1 MPPGIMTLA
10 AEEAT
15 LSPANTGFMLICTAL
30 VMLMTPALAFFY
42 GGMVRVKSVL
52 NMLMMSF
59 ISLGIVTVLWVLY
72 GFGIAF
78 GQDSGGFLG
87 RPGDFAGLSGIGL
100 TELWGT
106 TSIPVYVFAV
116 FQLMFAVITPALISG
131 ALADRVKFTAW
142 ALFIALWATVVYFPV
157 AHWVWAEGGW
167 LFDLGVIDFAG
178 GTAVHINAGAA
189 ALGVIFVVGRRIGFK
204 KDPMRPHS
212 LPLVM
217 LGAGLL
223 WFGWFGFNA
232 GSWLNNDDGV
242 GAVAFVNTQVATAAA
257 MLGWLGYEKIR
268 HGSFTTLGA
277 ASGAVAGL
285 VAITPA
291 CGAVSPLGAIGV
303 GVIAGVLCAMA
314 VGLKYRFGYD
324 DSLDVVGVHLVG
336 GVAGSLLVGLFA
348 TGGVQSDAKGLFY
361 GGGLDQLGKQAV
373 GVVSVLLYSFVVS
386 FLLAKVIDVLMGFR
400 VSEDEEVAG
409 VDQAAHAETAYDFG
423 GTGGG
428 VVARA
433 GTGGAPSGAGPA
445 LGSGSSPSREKVR
458 GEGHGKGRGA
468 SRGSDQDADE
478 GPDTNQGKDPNQG
491 KGAGQGKGQG
501 PAPASGSEKRVD
513 A

>member
-1 MPPGIMTLA
+1 MPPGILTLA
-10 AEEAT
+10 ADKAE
-15 LSPANTGFMLICTAL
+15 LSPADTGFMLIATAL
-30 VMLMTPALAFFY
+30 VMVMTPALAFFY

-59 ISLGIVTVLWVLY
+59 ISLGLVTVLWVLY
-72 GFGIAF
+72 GFSLAF
-78 GQDSGGFLG
+78 GTDHGSVIGFSG
-87 RPGDFAGLSGIGL
+87 DYVGLSGIGL
-100 TELWGT
+100 TELWDGYT
-106 TSIPVYVFAV
+106 IPVYVFAA
-116 FQLMFAVITPALISG
+116 FQLMFAILTPALISG

-142 ALFIALWATVVYFPV
+142 ALFVVLWATIVYFPV
-157 AHWVWAEGGW
+157 AHWVWGAGGW
-167 LFDLGVIDFAG
+167 LFELGVIDFAG

-189 ALGVIFVVGRRIGFK
+189 ALGVIFVVGKRIGFK

-232 GSWLNNDDGV
+232 GSWLGNGDGV
-242 GAVAFVNTQVATAAA
+242 GAVAFLNTQVATGAA
-257 MLGWLGYEKIR
+257 MLGWLAYEKLR

-291 CGAVSPLGAIGV
+291 CGSVSPLGAIAI

-314 VGLKYRFGYD
+314 VGLKYKFGYD

-336 GVAGSLLVGLFA
+336 GVVGSLLIGFFA

-361 GGGLDQLGKQAV
+361 GGGLAQLGKQSV
-373 GVVSVLLYSFVVS
+373 GVVSVLLYSLVVS
-386 FLLAKVIDVLMGFR
+386 FVLAKVIDLVMGFR
-400 VSEDEEVAG
+400 VSEDEELAG
-409 VDQAAHAETAYDFG
+409 VDQAAHAETAYDYG

-428 VVARA
+428 SALARTA
-433 GTGGAPSGAGPA
+433 APAPPSGDAPTSGAAGGTA
-445 LGSGSSPSREKVR
+445 SASQTGSSDRAQGGTPGKAKKV
-458 GEGHGKGRGA
+458 EA
-468 SRGSDQDADE
+468 
-478 GPDTNQGKDPNQG
+478 
-491 KGAGQGKGQG
+491 
-501 PAPASGSEKRVD
+501 
-513 A
+513 